1 MNREG
6 QREVDAPVVIVGS
19 GPVGLAHSI
28 ELSRFGVDHLVLGLE
43 MTTAQH
49 PKANAINAR
58 SMEHFRRLGLARKVR
73 AEGLPLDYP
82 IHIAY
87 MTRLNGTELAR
98 FKLATRGQAIQAAAD
113 GTSLGWPTP
122 EHPHSLSQIFLE
134 KILLDAASDSAHS
147 DIRLGWEVT
156 SVTEYEEFVEVQARE
171 RVTGVEHQFTTRW
184 LVGCDGARS
193 AVRSSMGVNY
203 EGDCKKRSYLGG
215 STVAIYIES
224 DELEQILSGHEA
236 LMYQVF
242 NGELRAGG
250 FSINGSNRFVFH
262 FQAPEGTDPE
272 ALDARSYFDA
282 LAGQK
287 FQYKVLSRLVWSAGL
302 TLVAESMSTNRRFLA
317 GDAAHLF
324 TPTGGLGMNTGFDE
338 AANLSWKLAAT
349 EHGWGGPVLLG
360 TYATERRPV
369 AVRNVN
375 AASRI
380 ADIIVGLEVP
390 AAIEDSGAA
399 GEAARKLAGE
409 KITAAVTE
417 EALTRGL
424 QFGVRYDDSPIIIA
438 DGTPAPSDSPTNYVP
453 TARPGSRLPH
463 FKLAEGPIYDQLG
476 PWFTLLCIGVPTE
489 SAVSGFDLE
498 SLSIPVTLKRV
509 DHVGLSKAYGAVYV
523 LVRPDQHVAWRGMQ
537 PPADLQGILEIASGT
552 VWHRQSVTPEAP
564 PR

>member
-1 MNREG
+1 MG
-6 QREVDAPVVIVGS
+6 KQQRHADVPVVIVGS
-19 GPVGLAHSI
+19 GPIGLAHSI
-28 ELSRFGVDHLVLGLE
+28 ELSRYGVDHLVLGLE
-43 MTTAQH
+43 MSTAQH

-58 SMEHFRRLGLARKVR
+58 SMEHFRRLGLARNIR

-87 MTRLNGTELAR
+87 LTRLNGTELAR
-98 FKLATRGQAIQAAAD
+98 FKLASRGEVIQADAA
-113 GTSLGWPTP
+113 GTPLGWPTP

-134 KILLDAASDSAHS
+134 KILLEAARDSAHS

-156 SVTEYEEFVEVQARE
+156 ALTEHDEFVEVQARE
-171 RVTGVEHQFTTRW
+171 RVTGADHRFVTRW

-193 AVRSSMGVNY
+193 TVRRSMGVAY
-203 EGDCKKRSYLGG
+203 EGDRKKRSYMGG

-224 DELEQILSGHEA
+224 DELQRILSGHEA

-242 NGELRAGG
+242 NRELRAGG

-262 FQAPEGTDPE
+262 FQAPEGTDPDD
-272 ALDARSYFDA
+272 LDARTYFKA
-282 LAGQK
+282 LAGQE
-287 FQYKVLSRLVWSAGL
+287 FQYTTLSKLVWSAGL
-302 TLVAESMSTNRRFLA
+302 TLVAESMSTKRMFLA

-338 AANLSWKLAAT
+338 AANLSWKLAAM
-349 EHGWGGPVLLG
+349 ELGWGAPALLD

-369 AVRNVN
+369 AVRNVT

-380 ADIIVGLEVP
+380 ADLIVGLDVP
-390 AAIEDSGAA
+390 PAIEDLGAA
-399 GEAARKLAGE
+399 GEAARRLAGE

-424 QFGVRYDDSPIIIA
+424 QFGVRYEDSPIIVA
-438 DGTPAPSDSPTNYVP
+438 DGTPEPPDSPTEYVP

-463 FKLAEGPIYDQLG
+463 FMLADGPIYDQLG
-476 PWFTLLCIGVPTE
+476 PWFTLLCIDASTE
-489 SAVSGFDLE
+489 GAVAGADLE
-498 SLSIPVTLKRV
+498 SLSVPVTLKRV
-509 DHVGLSKAYGAVYV
+509 DHDDLLAAYGAAYV

-537 PPADLQGILEIASGT
+537 PPTDLQGLLEIACGSGRGT
-552 VWHRQSVTPEAP
+552 INL
-564 PR
+564 